1 MLKHL
6 EDEKK
11 TSDFLNADDRQIVSL
26 IIEGNS
32 KAIAYFLTHNCTRIF
47 EYINKT
53 RLKGLSLQ
61 TNDLVNDFYI
71 FLQEN
76 NWEKLR
82 QFRFESKLQT
92 WINVVASRYFL
103 KKYARELKET
113 SRNCPPINSIFSFV
127 REGTDER
134 IVRSD
139 MLEAISYLNDKRSKL
154 LLLLDLQGFESN
166 EIAEQL
172 GISTNNVYVLRSR
185 AIKNLKNLLNG

>member
-11 TSDFLNADDRQIVSL
+11 TNSYLDIGDRQLVTL
-26 IIEGNS
+26 ILEGNNKVVTS
-32 KAIAYFLTHNCTRIF
+32 FFVQKCKWIF
-47 EYINKT
+47 EYLNKT
-53 RLKGLSLQ
+53 RLKGLNLQ
-61 TNDLVNDFYI
+61 TDDLVNDFYL
-71 FLQEN
+71 FLQED

-103 KKYARELKET
+103 KKYSRELKET
-113 SRNCPPINSIFSFV
+113 SRDCPPIDSILSFV
-127 REGTDER
+127 CEDADER
-134 IVRSD
+134 LVRSEV
-139 MLEAISYLNDKRSKL
+139 LEAISYLNDKRSKL
-154 LLLLDLQGFESN
+154 ILLLDLQGFESK
-166 EIAEQL
+166 EIADQL